1 MEKKK
6 RKKTVIIKTRQEEEE
21 EEEEEDG
28 QAQTIV
34 DLFHREES
42 HLIHMHL
49 WLIS

>member
-6 RKKTVIIKTRQEEEE
+6 RKKKVIIKTRQE